1 MNSETAK
8 KTSALANNAVLCCRA
23 LCSLLERFSF
33 ECEKVIGF
41 AFAFGFHAT

>member
-1 MNSETAK
+1 MHRRVSHQ
-8 KTSALANNAVLCCRA
+8 SWCGLYQI
-23 LCSLLERFSF
+23 ERFSF